1 MVRGRNPWPR
11 VFTIGQK
18 IYGTQVSI
26 GTYMLASPKGHEASA
41 AAEAGGG
48 LVSANRQAVERRD
61 EQILRI
67 LNQGLTPEQIAARFE
82 LSKANVRQRI
92 GWSGNE
98 GRSPDD

>member
-1 MVRGRNPWPR
+1 MPWFVCFSHGPGPESLAAR
-11 VFTIGQK
+11 FTIGQK

-67 LNQGLTPEQIAARFE
+67 
-82 LSKANVRQRI
+82 
-92 GWSGNE
+92 
-98 GRSPDD
+98 